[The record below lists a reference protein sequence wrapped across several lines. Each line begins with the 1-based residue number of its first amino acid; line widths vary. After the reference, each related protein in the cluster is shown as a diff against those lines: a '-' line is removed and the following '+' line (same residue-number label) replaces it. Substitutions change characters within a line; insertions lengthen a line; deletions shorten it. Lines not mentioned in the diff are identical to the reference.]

1 LLKKDKLKNKARLS
15 EELKENSKES
25 GMD

>member
-1 LLKKDKLKNKARLS
+1 LKKDKLKNKAKPS